1 MNRVSA
7 TITVEVA
14 FARPE
19 QQWLRSVRLPAGSVV
34 ADAISAS
41 GIAALCPEL
50 AIGNDN
56 VGVFSTLVG
65 LDQLLADGDRVEIY
79 RPLTRDPK
87 ESRRLRAAS
96 QRRG

>member
-1 MNRVSA
+1 MNAASA
-7 TITVEVA
+7 TITVTVA

-19 QQWLRSVRLPAGSVV
+19 RQWLRSVRLPVGSVV

-41 GIAALCPEL
+41 GIAGLHPEL
-50 AIGNDN
+50 VIGAGNI
-56 VGVFSTLVG
+56 GIFSRLVG
-65 LDQLLADGDRVEIY
+65 LDQVLADGDRVEIY